1 MRDSKEDERAK
12 RAVSTRTTN
21 FDAESR
27 RKKAAESIPEAPQ
40 FATGFWNLAGENKK
54 QIGGDFNKK
63 MMAEEIKAH
72 AKKQNH
78 TPSKADVPVDK
89 CGVPKET
96 AASLKVCCDP
106 LLLLSSKMPLL
117 NSSSIFDYRPGSL
130 P

>member
-1 MRDSKEDERAK
+1 M
-12 RAVSTRTTN
+12 
-21 FDAESR
+21 
-27 RKKAAESIPEAPQ
+27 
-40 FATGFWNLAGENKK
+40 AGVNKK

-63 MMAEEIKAH
+63 LMMEEIKAH

-89 CGVPKET
+89 LGVPKET
-96 AASLKVCCDP
+96 AASLKVCCNP

-117 NSSSIFDYRPGSL
+117 NPSSIFGYRPGSL